1 MNHPA
6 HLTRHPR
13 RPQSHAC
20 RDCTATGP
28 RPLGRLDTAALD
40 RELET
45 ADITARRVVLAEIH
59 ERSLGAR
66 CDDN

>member
-1 MNHPA
+1 MNR
-6 HLTRHPR
+6 LTRSAR

-20 RDCTATGP
+20 RDCDSAKQ
-28 RPLGRLDTAALD
+28 RPLGRLDTAALEH
-40 RELET
+40 ELQT
-45 ADITARRVVLAEIH
+45 ADITARRVVLAELH

>member
-1 MNHPA
+1 MNLMTRPA
-6 HLTRHPR
+6 R
-13 RPQSHAC
+13 RPPSHAC
-20 RDCTATGP
+20 RDCNAPRP
-28 RPLGRLDTAALD
+28 RPLGRLDMAALE

-45 ADITARRVVLAEIH
+45 ADIGIRRVVLAELH

>member
-1 MNHPA
+1 MNR
-6 HLTRHPR
+6 LNRSSR
-13 RPQSHAC
+13 RPQSNAC
-20 RDCTATGP
+20 RDCNAAKP
-28 RPLGRLDTAALD
+28 RPLGRLDMATLE

-45 ADITARRVVLAEIH
+45 GDIIARRVVLAELH